1 MPEVILEHIKV
12 DDKTKQA
19 IEAVLSKGERAVCIP
34 TKNGGIRVNIET
46 EKTVYLQK

>member
-1 MPEVILEHIKV
+1 MIKI

-34 TKNGGIRVNIET
+34 TKDGGVRVNQEIER
-46 EKTVYLQK
+46 TVYLQK